1 MLVMFR
7 GEVVDGL
14 VVDNREL
21 DVGGQQQFADLG
33 LRCRASLVREFLHFL
48 GFDIRCTN
56 DTRNGAGQF
65 PIRNLPRHQLLKR
78 VRNEHVIGCFVVL
91 IPIVW

>member
-1 MLVMFR
+1 VNSMSGVNISSRILDCAAVRRWYVNSCTFLVLTF
-7 GEVVDGL
+7 VV
-14 VVDNREL
+14 RMT
-21 DVGGQQQFADLG
+21 
-33 LRCRASLVREFLHFL
+33 H
-48 GFDIRCTN
+48 
-56 DTRNGAGQF
+56 GAGQF